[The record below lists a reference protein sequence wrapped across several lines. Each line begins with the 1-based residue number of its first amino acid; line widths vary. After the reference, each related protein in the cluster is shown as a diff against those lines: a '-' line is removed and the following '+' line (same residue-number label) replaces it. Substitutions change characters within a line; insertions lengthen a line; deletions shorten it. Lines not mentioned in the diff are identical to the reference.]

1 MNMNNIALLEKVE
14 KLSKEKK
21 DKEYQEKLKKAM
33 PFIEKISKIKN
44 ELLTNEYSN
53 KVLNK
58 MIEEKIDFKFNH
70 KQIDSFKFNF
80 DYFIL
85 EEILRNNFDKSFIDS
100 HSIEDLRKM
109 VSLLINIKK
118 IIFDIYPI
126 KEEMINFFNILN
138 LCYSNKIIDSETINS
153 YLLTLNENL
162 HFNERYAKCYFSN
175 SFSKNIYI
183 EEPRNFNE
191 SFSNYDYNEFT
202 KYIIISEANLQVI
215 KKIEKQLEEKINK
228 INSYYLG
235 E

>member
-1 MNMNNIALLEKVE
+1 
-14 KLSKEKK
+14 
-21 DKEYQEKLKKAM
+21 M
-33 PFIEKISKIKN
+33 PFIDKISKMKN

-70 KQIDSFKFNF
+70 KEIDSFKFKF
-80 DYFIL
+80 DYSIL
-85 EEILRNNFDKSFIDS
+85 KEILRNNFDKSFINS
-100 HSIEDLRKM
+100 HSIEDIRKM

-162 HFNERYAKCYFSN
+162 HFNEKYAKCYFSN

-183 EEPRNFNE
+183 EEPRNLNE
-191 SFSNYDYNEFT
+191 SFSHYDYNEFT
-202 KYIIISEANLQVI
+202 KYIVISEANLQVI

>member
-138 LCYSNKIIDSETINS
+138 NC
-153 YLLTLNENL
+153 
-162 HFNERYAKCYFSN
+162 
-175 SFSKNIYI
+175 
-183 EEPRNFNE
+183 
-191 SFSNYDYNEFT
+191 
-202 KYIIISEANLQVI
+202 
-215 KKIEKQLEEKINK
+215 QLKSHK
-228 INSYYLG
+228 L
-235 E
+235 

>member
-1 MNMNNIALLEKVE
+1 MNMENTKLLEKVVN
-14 KLSKEKK
+14 LCEKK
-21 DKEYQEKLKKAM
+21 ENKEYQEKLKKVM
-33 PFIEKISKIKN
+33 PFIDKISKMKN

-70 KQIDSFKFNF
+70 KEIDSFKFKF
-80 DYFIL
+80 DYSIL
-85 EEILRNNFDKSFIDS
+85 KEILRNNFDKSFINS
-100 HSIEDLRKM
+100 HSIEDIRKM

-162 HFNERYAKCYFSN
+162 HFNEKYAKCYFSN

-183 EEPRNFNE
+183 EEPRNLNE
-191 SFSNYDYNEFT
+191 SFSHYDYNEFT
-202 KYIIISEANLQVI
+202 KYIVISEANLQVI